1 MLILSSV
8 CTVQQALQ
16 KPWGWLENESWD
28 ANKSVPPVCFSVEN
42 TENLSWSAHTANC
55 NAVRGLEGKMCY
67 SGEK

>member
-28 ANKSVPPVCFSVEN
+28 ANKAIPPVYFSVEN
-42 TENLSWSAHTANC
+42 PEKLSWSAHTASC
-55 NAVRGLEGKMCY
+55 NAVRGWEGEMWY